1 MPINTAGFGRN
12 VSRLRNRLDFLSFS
26 VGVLLFFSFLLY
38 FYFIF
43 RSYIRAERFRERKR
57 EIDVIDGD
65 NLCKGVSFLFYCNL
79 LHLLHD
85 A

>member
-1 MPINTAGFGRN
+1 MPINSPAEIRN
-12 VSRLRNRLDFLSFS
+12 ASRLRNILGFLSFS
-26 VGVLLFFSFLLY
+26 VGVLLFFSFI
-38 FYFIF
+38 FSFCF
-43 RSYIRAERFRERKR
+43 RSCIRAERFRKRKR

-65 NLCKGVSFLFYCNL
+65 NLCKDVSFLLYCNL